1 MSALSVR
8 HRYVVAVQF
17 GPECVSRN
25 AQDLCGSGLITVGK
39 PQDFFNQGR
48 LDLRQKSLVK
58 ACGLGLPHV
67 FQVAPDG
74 FLNSQSQRG

>member
-1 MSALSVR
+1 MSSLSVR
-8 HRYVVAVQF
+8 HRYVVAVQL
-17 GPECVSRN
+17 GPERVSRN
-25 AQDLCGSGLITVGK
+25 AQDFCSSGLITVGK

-48 LDLRQKSLVK
+48 LDLRQKRLVK
-58 ACGLGLPHV
+58 ARGLGLSHV